1 MLELSNVTARPE
13 HYGRAQKQS
22 LASAAGR
29 NLDYLVFHSVLVGLK
44 AEGKL
49 PAETFLNSLRS
60 VWLKLPPSDGINRN
74 SNDEWMPRYPLH
86 ADDISLRVN
95 KNRQDNGST
104 YVKHIRAAWSL
115 NRLCLFHQSPYF
127 WLR

>member
-1 MLELSNVTARPE
+1 MYPKMGHDSM
-13 HYGRAQKQS
+13 
-22 LASAAGR
+22 
-29 NLDYLVFHSVLVGLK
+29 SVVD
-44 AEGKL
+44 
-49 PAETFLNSLRS
+49 NRLRS

-115 NRLCLFHQSPYF
+115 NRLCLFHQSPTSLLILIRQRGHDALPPYQAHKR
-127 WLR
+127 LSC